1 MYTNKALAVKVVFA
15 VLLPAV
21 FMAVNFLMLDNAI
34 VQLISFLAA
43 ALLFFIPFY
52 ATYFMIRQTRPASL
66 FFPAV
71 VSTVVCEMIFS
82 AFSDLYEATGFFS
95 LALTGIYVCM
105 MLFGWLL
112 YRIAAALTKYKE

>member
-1 MYTNKALAVKVVFA
+1 
-15 VLLPAV
+15 
-21 FMAVNFLMLDNAI
+21 
-34 VQLISFLAA
+34 
-43 ALLFFIPFY
+43 
-52 ATYFMIRQTRPASL
+52 
-66 FFPAV
+66 
-71 VSTVVCEMIFS
+71 MIFS